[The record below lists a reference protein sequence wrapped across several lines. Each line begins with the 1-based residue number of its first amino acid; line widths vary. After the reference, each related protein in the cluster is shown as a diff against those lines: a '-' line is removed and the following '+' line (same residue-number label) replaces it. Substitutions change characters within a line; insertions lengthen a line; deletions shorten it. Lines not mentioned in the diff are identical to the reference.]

1 MCKQNVNSW
10 NSQFNAAKFA
20 DALCK
25 MIAEGCN
32 INYGL
37 IKKGMVATILGLH
50 HQVKNG
56 YMQNYLNEFYY
67 KFKRRHFG
75 ENLFDRLVIAAL
87 ETIW

>member
-1 MCKQNVNSW
+1 MY
-10 NSQFNAAKFA
+10 
-20 DALCK
+20 ALCK

-50 HQVKNG
+50 HQVKNE

-67 KFKRRHFG
+67 KFNRRYFG
-75 ENLFDRLVIAAL
+75 ENLFDRLVIEAL
-87 ETIW
+87 ETAWYSSKPNSG

>member
-1 MCKQNVNSW
+1 MNQIM
-10 NSQFNAAKFA
+10 

-50 HQVKNG
+50 HQVKNE

-67 KFKRRHFG
+67 KFKRRYFG
-75 ENLFDRLVIAAL
+75 ENLFDRLVIEAL
-87 ETIW
+87 ETASYSSKPNCG